1 MKHLPLAAV
10 EESSLI
16 VEGTVSAALVTL
28 LQTAV
33 LRMIPF
39 AVPAVALLFL
49 DLIYGCRAAKS
60 RGEAVRASTAIRRTA
75 TKFFGYL
82 CWLILAST
90 LALSFGRDWLEWGT
104 LALVYANELLSV
116 VGNYLES
123 KGIAFSIVGV
133 YKWFIKLITGKAGL
147 EADPDDILS
156 KTKKK

>member
-39 AVPAVALLFL
+39 AIPAVALLFL

-133 YKWFIKLITGKAGL
+133 YKWFIKLVTGKVGL
-147 EADPDDILS
+147 EADPEDILS
-156 KTKKK
+156 KAKKK

>member
-39 AVPAVALLFL
+39 AIPAVALLFL

-133 YKWFIKLITGKAGL
+133 YKWFIKLVTGKVGL